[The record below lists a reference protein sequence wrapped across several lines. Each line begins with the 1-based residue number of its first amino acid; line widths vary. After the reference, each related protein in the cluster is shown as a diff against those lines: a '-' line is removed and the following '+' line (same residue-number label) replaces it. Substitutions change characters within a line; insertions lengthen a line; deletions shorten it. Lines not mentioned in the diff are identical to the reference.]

1 MSFSCRPS
9 RSCSLRKRQP
19 AKLADDIDFDLE
31 TLLNEHERHGEE
43 TRAKRD
49 AKKQKTEQ
57 EVVVDKYAGAFM
69 GYDIP
74 FDALPALCIER
85 IFAMLDSPQD
95 LFNLVFSSK
104 FLMSLVTPDTVIRSA
119 VFNNLRK
126 RDKGNRKTM
135 SNIMGYVSNRSIHVP
150 STHRLLRLLNAK
162 SCERGDRCWG
172 KNLNTG
178 KAMALN
184 RNSTSRPFGLA
195 LCDKC
200 VKFGTTKVP
209 YSHFS
214 RFQQG
219 VAFHNWNLLMDPS
232 RDPKSDQVN
241 GPLLEVLELQQ
252 IENTYANVDDK
263 KSALEGIVQKALTN
277 NGKFCPIHYEEKA
290 AAYHEMYENSEKE
303 ADETVAAAL
312 EVDQQKY
319 IQRRDER
326 IAKRMTR
333 IRSIYATLEEIL
345 DDCSLKDLALD
356 CQWLESDERC
366 VKFSCHI
373 VEQKLSNIISAP
385 ASASD
390 RSINN
395 AATDIKQIFDS
406 LDEKSFFA
414 FSFIENS
421 SNRFRRGIYE
431 YCRNETTPLEIMQ
444 SSMAGDVHFM
454 QALTEDKPLRALVR
468 ALNRMRGALPKI
480 FALSVMRADPDAP
493 DNVDEGRLN
502 DYRKLAEVVWSKKSP
517 HQYGSEIM
525 SFSTTKDIFT
535 SSVEEFR
542 TMKQNVIDYLSED
555 ETRRFVLRADDVAGR
570 DNFSRQDALHQVF
583 CPKIHTV
590 WMTGTRSS
598 AYEHIL
604 ERSFDSLRSL
614 HEQYFRR
621 PSQYGVSRS

>member
-1 MSFSCRPS
+1 MSSSSRPS
-9 RSCSLRKRQP
+9 RSLRKRQP

-31 TLLNEHERHGEE
+31 TLLKEHERHGEE
-43 TRAKRD
+43 HRAKRD
-49 AKKQKTEQ
+49 AKKQKTGKDE
-57 EVVVDKYAGAFM
+57 EVDKYAGAFK

-74 FDALPALCIER
+74 LDALPALCIER

-95 LFNLVFSSK
+95 LFNLAFSSK
-104 FLMSLVTPDTVIRSA
+104 FLMSLVTPETVIRSA

-126 RDKGNRKTM
+126 RDKGQRKTM
-135 SNIMGYVSNRSIHVP
+135 SNIMGYISNRSIHVP
-150 STHRLLRLLNAK
+150 STHRMLRLLNAK

-184 RNSTSRPFGLA
+184 RNSTNRPFGLA

-219 VAFHNWNLLMDPS
+219 VAFHNWNLLMNPC
-232 RDPKSDQVN
+232 RDPKTGEVS

-252 IENTYANVDDK
+252 IENTYANTDDK

-277 NGKFCPIHYEEKA
+277 DGKYCPIHYEEKA
-290 AAYHEMYENSEKE
+290 AAYHEMYENAEKE

-312 EVDQQKY
+312 EMDQQKY

-345 DDCSLKDLALD
+345 DDCLLKDLALD

-385 ASASD
+385 ASASE

-395 AATDIKQIFDS
+395 AANDIKVIFNT
-406 LDEKSFFA
+406 LNEKLFFT

-421 SNRFRRGIYE
+421 SSRFRRGIYE
-431 YCRNETTPLEIMQ
+431 YCRNESTPLEIMQ

-454 QALTEDKPLRALVR
+454 QALEENKPLRALVR

-480 FALSVMRADPDAP
+480 FALSAVSSNPDAP
-493 DNVDEGRLN
+493 DDAENRVD
-502 DYRKLAEVVWSKKSP
+502 DYRKLAEVVWNKKAP

-525 SFSTTKDIFT
+525 SFTTIKDT
-535 SSVEEFR
+535 YSSSLEEFK
-542 TMKQNVIDYLSED
+542 TMKRNVKEYLLQNQ
-555 ETRRFVLRADDVAGR
+555 TRRFLLRDDEVAGR
-570 DNFSRQDALHQVF
+570 DNFSRQDALNQVF
-583 CPKIHTV
+583 SPKIHTV

-598 AYEHIL
+598 AYEHIQ
-604 ERSFDSLRSL
+604 ERNFEALLNL

-621 PSQYGVSRS
+621 PSQYGVSRA

>member
-1 MSFSCRPS
+1 MSSSSRPS
-9 RSCSLRKRQP
+9 RSLRKRQP

-31 TLLNEHERHGEE
+31 TLLKEHEQKGAEH
-43 TRAKRD
+43 RAKRD
-49 AKKQKTEQ
+49 AKKQKTGKDE
-57 EVVVDKYAGAFM
+57 EVDKYAGAFT
-69 GYDIP
+69 GYEIP
-74 FDALPALCIER
+74 FDTLPALCIER

-95 LFNLVFSSK
+95 LFNLAFSSK
-104 FLMSLVTPDTVIRSA
+104 FLMSLVTPETVIRSA

-135 SNIMGYVSNRSIHVP
+135 SNIMGYISNRSIHVP
-150 STHRLLRLLNAK
+150 STHRMLRLLNAR

-184 RNSTSRPFGLA
+184 RNSTNRPFGLA

-219 VAFHNWNLLMDPS
+219 VAFHQWNLLMNPQ
-232 RDPKSDQVN
+232 RDPKTGDVS

-252 IENTYANVDDK
+252 IENTYANNDDK
-263 KSALEGIVQKALTN
+263 KSALEGIVQKALSN
-277 NGKFCPIHYEEKA
+277 DGKYCPIHYEEKA
-290 AAYHEMYENSEKE
+290 AAYQEIYENAEKE
-303 ADETVAAAL
+303 ADDTVAAAL
-312 EVDQQKY
+312 EMDQQKY

-333 IRSIYATLEEIL
+333 IRSIYASVEEIL
-345 DDCSLKDLALD
+345 DDCPLKDLALD
-356 CQWLESDERC
+356 CTWLESDERC
-366 VKFSCHI
+366 VKFSCHV
-373 VEQKLSNIISAP
+373 VEQKLGTIISAP
-385 ASASD
+385 ASASE

-395 AATDIKQIFDS
+395 AANDIKRIFNT
-406 LDEKSFFA
+406 LNEKSFFT

-454 QALTEDKPLRALVR
+454 QALEEDKPIRALVR

-480 FALSVMRADPDAP
+480 FALSVMRPIPRDRDAE
-493 DNVDEGRLN
+493 NRVDE
-502 DYRKLAEVVWSKKSP
+502 YRRLAEVVWNKKSP
-517 HQYGSEIM
+517 SQYGSEIF
-525 SFSTTKDIFT
+525 SFNSMKDTFN
-535 SSVEEFR
+535 SSVEEFQ
-542 TMKQNVIDYLSED
+542 TIKSNAKDYLLED
-555 ETRRFVLRADDVAGR
+555 QTRRFLLRDDSVAGR
-570 DNFSRQDALHQVF
+570 DNFSRQDALNTVF
-583 CPKIHTV
+583 SPKIHTV

-598 AYEHIL
+598 AYELIM
-604 ERSFDSLRSL
+604 ERNFESLRNL

-621 PSQYGVSRS
+621 PSQYGVSRA